1 MRASSRAAWL
11 LLSSSFSAPQNPF
24 SPAASRVTLLLTHVC
39 AVGPCTTRSAGSLFF
54 AFQLMTTIGYGT
66 FTPVTAGGRAF
77 TIVFGV
83 VGITGTGFF
92 LGSCANS
99 LHVLIACALRSCIRR
114 WRRRRQRRR
123 RRGSGGGNKAS
134 GTAGGAP
141 AATTPHMRPGEATGR
156 SGLEGGIANRDDQRN
171 PGGVVLL
178 RARGAV
184 AMVLLLSYITLGSC
198 CTPRA
203 RADAPS
209 SSPSTYPRLTSF
221 DYP

>member
-123 RRGSGGGNKAS
+123 RRRRRRSMWRQRRRRGRGWESRGMGGGAGGGRAPRRASLLSGG
-134 GTAGGAP
+134 TAAV
-141 AATTPHMRPGEATGR
+141 RR
-156 SGLEGGIANRDDQRN
+156 VRC
-171 PGGVVLL
+171 
-178 RARGAV
+178 RARLA
-184 AMVLLLSYITLGSC
+184 T
-198 CTPRA
+198 
-203 RADAPS
+203 ADA
-209 SSPSTYPRLTSF
+209 SPPRGA
-221 DYP
+221 